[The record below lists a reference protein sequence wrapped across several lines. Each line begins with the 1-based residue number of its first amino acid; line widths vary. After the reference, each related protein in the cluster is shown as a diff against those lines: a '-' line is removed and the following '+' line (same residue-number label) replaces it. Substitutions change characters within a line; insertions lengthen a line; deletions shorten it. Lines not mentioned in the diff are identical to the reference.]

1 MRAGSFSP
9 PGKDHLCATFILI
22 KMAED
27 SQKELQWSDDR
38 VLDLIYEIE
47 QLPLLWDPRDKEK
60 KNRNKKNDAF
70 KSLADKF
77 GITAE
82 EIRKKYLNLFQ
93 ARNCRRKIK
102 NSKLSGAGTSSVYKP
117 AWFAYE
123 ALHKFMENVY
133 TPHGVTET
141 MVSTFFQE
149 FISII
154 IDKN

>member
-1 MRAGSFSP
+1 MFMRAGSFSP

-77 GITAE
+77 GVTAE
-82 EIRKKYLNLFQ
+82 EIRKKYLNLLQ
-93 ARNCRRKIK
+93 AYRNCRRKIK
-102 NSKLSGAGTSSVYKP
+102 NSKLSGA
-117 AWFAYE
+117 
-123 ALHKFMENVY
+123 ALEQAVFTNQLGLHTKHFTNLWKMFIHHME
-133 TPHGVTET
+133 
-141 MVSTFFQE
+141 
-149 FISII
+149 
-154 IDKN
+154 